1 MATFRHAT
9 PGSILTSQRVIVSDA
24 VASGDTKFTMT
35 QPANSA
41 INAVIVRV
49 LDDITLASS
58 GTLKYKDGTADA
70 GTQVHAFKNIIGSS
84 TTASAGAIVKNSVS
98 SGPSDGDGG
107 AVVSDDTLIHFTL
120 NSDQAADTNGNG
132 RLEFT
137 IVYRV
142 FD

>member
-9 PGSILTSQRVIVSDA
+9 PGSILSSQRVIVSDA
-24 VASGDTKFTMT
+24 IASGDTKFTMK

-49 LDDITLASS
+49 LDDLELASS
-58 GTLKYKDGTADA
+58 GTLKYKVGTDDA
-70 GTQVHAFKNIIGSS
+70 GTQVHAFANIISS
-84 TTASAGAIVKNSVS
+84 ATTVSAGTIDQTAVAAAV
-98 SGPSDGDGG
+98 SDGNGG
-107 AVVSDDTLIHFTL
+107 AVVSEDRDLHFTL
-120 NSDQAADTNGNG
+120 NSDQAAADKKNG

-137 IVYRV
+137 VVYRI

>member
-1 MATFRHAT
+1 MPTFRHAT

-58 GTLKYKDGTADA
+58 GTLKYSVGTQDA
-70 GTQVHAFKNIIGSS
+70 GTEVHAFANIIGSG
-84 TTASAGAIVKNSVS
+84 TTVSAGALDQTAVATAL
-98 SGPSDGDGG
+98 SDGNGG
-107 AVVSDDTLIHFTL
+107 AVVSDDRAIHFTL
-120 NSDQAADTNGNG
+120 NSDQAAAANGNG

-137 IVYRV
+137 IVYRI
-142 FD
+142 FE

>member
-1 MATFRHAT
+1 MPTFRHAT

-41 INAVIVRV
+41 INAVIVRA
-49 LDDITLASS
+49 LNDITLASS
-58 GTLKYKDGTADA
+58 GTLKYSVGTQDA
-70 GTQVHAFKNIIGSS
+70 GTEVHAFANIIDGDTSV
-84 TTASAGAIVKNSVS
+84 SAGAIDQTAVATAL
-98 SGPSDGDGG
+98 SDGNGG
-107 AVVSDDTLIHFTL
+107 AAVSDDRLIHFTL
-120 NSDQAADTNGNG
+120 NSDQAAAANGNG
-132 RLEFT
+132 KLEFT